1 MICFLCFF
9 NIKKCISQKQ
19 QWCVVVSSKAH
30 AICFNIFTKVKY
42 DYGKVLIDETILW
55 TSTTNLC
62 KSIKK
67 SHNLSIEKEQRMLAQ
82 AMCQPTCN
90 LNFDLDIFACNF
102 YYYKGM
108 FWTP

>member
-1 MICFLCFF
+1 MTNFCFAWYFSTFF
-9 NIKKCISQKQ
+9 NIKKCRSQKQ
-19 QWCVVVSSKAH
+19 QLCVVESSKAH
-30 AICFNIFTKVKY
+30 AICFSMFTKVKY
-42 DYGKVLIDETILW
+42 DYAKVLIDETILW

-82 AMCQPTCN
+82 AMCQPTSD

-102 YYYKGM
+102 LLL
-108 FWTP
+108 